1 MTMLLHSLSLCI
13 VKLYIPNL
21 VKNLIS
27 RPEGDSV
34 TDGQTEGRRTEAI
47 AISLSVFLFKKCGD
61 SERYR

>member
-1 MTMLLHSLSLCI
+1 M
-13 VKLYIPNL
+13 KLYIPNL
-21 VKNLIS
+21 VENLIS

>member
-1 MTMLLHSLSLCI
+1 MTMLLYSLCI

-34 TDGQTEGRRTEAI
+34 TDGLTTGRRTEKI
-47 AISLSVFLFKKCGD
+47 AISLFLFLFKKCGD
-61 SERYR
+61 SECYR